1 MHRIF
6 RYFLLLIKMNLL
18 IKYTIASNYVMQS
31 NLKLVSLSA
40 GLANYCGVHM
50 SGIYKLHLSNESTI
64 IRDK

>member
-6 RYFLLLIKMNLL
+6 KYFLLLIKMNLL
-18 IKYTIASNYVMQS
+18 IKYTITSNYVMQS
-31 NLKLVSLSA
+31 KLKLVSLPV
-40 GLANYCGVHM
+40 GLANYYGVYM